1 MKKIYLFAILFLSVF
16 AVTAQRGSG
25 LGYGIQGGLQFN
37 SAILP
42 DIAINSDINS
52 VLAGEDDV
60 VKGTPQWADLTFNY
74 KLGGFAKYDHGFGF
88 ALFEM
93 NYTTATIKK
102 DINFTTSDF
111 FGDIE
116 TTLATLKE
124 EYAYLDFT
132 LSYNVYLSDKIYFS
146 LGASPA
152 LLLSNTGSQDP
163 NKTDFRVLSGFGYN
177 LNDKIALSARAEL
190 GLSEVYE
197 GSYIHHLMIPVTLHY
212 SF

>member
-1 MKKIYLFAILFLSVF
+1 MNKIYLFTILFLSVF
-16 AVTAQRGSG
+16 AANAQRGSG
-25 LGYGIQGGLQFN
+25 LAYGVQGGLQFN

-42 DIAINSDINS
+42 DIKLNNSINS
-52 VLAGEDDV
+52 VLAGDDV

-88 ALFEM
+88 GLFEV
-93 NYTTATIKK
+93 NYTTTTIKK

-111 FGDIE
+111 WGNID
-116 TTLATLKE
+116 TTLATLEE

-132 LSYNVYLSDKIYFS
+132 LSYNVYLSDTVYFS

-152 LLLSNTGSQDP
+152 LLLSSTGAQEP
-163 NKTDFRVLSGFGYN
+163 NKSDFRVLSGFGYN
-177 LNDKIALSARAEL
+177 LNDNMALSVRAEL

-197 GSYIHHLMIPVTLHY
+197 GSYIHHLMIPVVLHY